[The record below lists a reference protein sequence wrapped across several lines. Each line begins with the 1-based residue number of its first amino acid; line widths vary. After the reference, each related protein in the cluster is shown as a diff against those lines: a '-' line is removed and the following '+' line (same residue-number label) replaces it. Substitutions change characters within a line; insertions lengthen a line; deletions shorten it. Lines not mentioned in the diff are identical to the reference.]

1 MVCYWPGGTGPVGP
15 AIAGPTFELGRIYFL
30 NFKKHCKLLKSK
42 VRQLLPTA
50 VLFNL
55 RTYGIATLDLEIINV
70 SSATESRY
78 SLPVKNV
85 V

>member
-42 VRQLLPTA
+42 VRQLLPT
-50 VLFNL
+50 
-55 RTYGIATLDLEIINV
+55 G
-70 SSATESRY
+70 
-78 SLPVKNV
+78 K
-85 V
+85 